1 MLVNRGRKGD
11 LSVPLRLGVLIVKW
25 VILFPH
31 LFFNLS
37 ELFEESLVVL
47 FGCVGAD
54 FKVFSLADHCSFLHS
69 SFVLVTLC
77 VSLVSILYHTFP
89 VLSSDVAK
97 SLKFCFR
104 SDAAGGVFLITLKLY
119 NKSKESLTQEQKG
132 VSLVDW
138 NKIKTEYI
146 TTDTSYRKLADKYNV
161 SSTSICKVAKK
172 EQWVTEKERYLNESY
187 SKTIEAITKSQT
199 ERVLRLQTI
208 TDKILNKIEKSV
220 ELMDAADLQAF
231 RQITATLK
239 DIKEIQML
247 KSDADMR
254 EQEARIDKLR
264 KDAQT
269 EGNNREYGVL
279 ILPPV
284 ESN

>member
-1 MLVNRGRKGD
+1 M
-11 LSVPLRLGVLIVKW
+11 
-25 VILFPH
+25 
-31 LFFNLS
+31 
-37 ELFEESLVVL
+37 
-47 FGCVGAD
+47 
-54 FKVFSLADHCSFLHS
+54 
-69 SFVLVTLC
+69 
-77 VSLVSILYHTFP
+77 
-89 VLSSDVAK
+89 
-97 SLKFCFR
+97 
-104 SDAAGGVFLITLKLY
+104 
-119 NKSKESLTQEQKG
+119 
-132 VSLVDW
+132 DW